1 MNEQSYFWKNGGL
14 QFMENFFLIILMILN
29 GFLGVADFMSCH
41 QTALMNCL

>member
-29 GFLGVADFMSCH
+29 GFLGKGIKTKLKTLV
-41 QTALMNCL
+41 